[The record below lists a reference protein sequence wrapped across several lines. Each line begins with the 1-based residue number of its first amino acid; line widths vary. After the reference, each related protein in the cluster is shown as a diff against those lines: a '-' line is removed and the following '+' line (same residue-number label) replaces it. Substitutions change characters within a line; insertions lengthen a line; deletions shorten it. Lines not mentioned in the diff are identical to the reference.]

1 MVEMFHEEIG
11 VPNPYKMDHRRQEG
25 ERGSGLK
32 GLHGE
37 VVLQVSTRS
46 SIRHQSLSSPIQ
58 WLQLVKWK
66 QQLPG
71 IPTKVKASQIRP
83 TSTKVKTWH
92 DASDA
97 RSSPIQWLQ
106 LVKWKQQLPGIP
118 TKVKASQIRPTS
130 TKVKMDEDGTSDHN
144 GESEEEFV
152 VERVLGERFNPKKK
166 CKEYLLKWQGYGD
179 EDNTWEPEDNL
190 DCAALIEEFHQRLQK
205 GLNSSVSAGGVAV
218 VNTTASA
225 EGDASAAC
233 ASATVGRPKVA
244 VETPKKSPCV
254 ARILERSSTP
264 QNQPNRLSVSPA
276 PSSNFSEYSDIE
288 STSSESEDD
297 EEGRMKRRKLIL
309 RMLTHICDV

>member
-1 MVEMFHEEIG
+1 MSAQLDSAIS
-11 VPNPYKMDHRRQEG
+11 
-25 ERGSGLK
+25 GSSANDLSK
-32 GLHGE
+32 G
-37 VVLQVSTRS
+37 
-46 SIRHQSLSSPIQ
+46 
-58 WLQLVKWK
+58 
-66 QQLPG
+66 
-71 IPTKVKASQIRP
+71 
-83 TSTKVKTWH
+83 
-92 DASDA
+92 D
-97 RSSPIQWLQ
+97 
-106 LVKWKQQLPGIP
+106 
-118 TKVKASQIRPTS
+118 
-130 TKVKMDEDGTSDHN
+130 KMDEGGTSDHN

-225 EGDASAAC
+225 EGDASTAC
-233 ASATVGRPKVA
+233 ASATVGRPKVT

-254 ARILERSSTP
+254 ARILERGSTP

-297 EEGRMKRRKLIL
+297 EGGEDEAPLSSAW
-309 RMLTHICDV
+309 